1 MIVNLSLEKSSSK
14 DVSIM
19 VDALRAS
26 TTICIALNHFKELI
40 PAFSPEEAMELA
52 ENNNSV
58 LAGER
63 KGKKLEGFDL
73 GNSPSQINN
82 YKTDKESIVLTTSN
96 GVRVM
101 ENMMGSKHILIGSF
115 VNAKAVAKAS
125 LELAEDEIEI
135 VMGGY
140 NREFAI
146 EDFLAAGEILYWIQK
161 GLDEKESKNNQTE
174 NTNDGSDYLWKDRKG
189 LSEYAIAAV
198 LASRDEESSYG
209 IMLNSKSGKR
219 LSYLNYDDDV
229 KLCLRRNIS
238 ENVPILK
245 EGKIV
250 LYKS

>member
-40 PAFSPEEAMELA
+40 PAFTAEEAMELA
-52 ENNNSV
+52 KNNNSV

-63 KGKKLEGFDL
+63 KGQKLEGFDL
-73 GNSPSQINN
+73 GNSPSQINSH
-82 YKTDKESIVLTTSN
+82 KTDKESIVLTTSN

-101 ENMMGSKHILIGSF
+101 EKMMASKHILIGAF
-115 VNAKAVAKAS
+115 VNAKAVAKAA

-146 EDFLAAGEILYWIQK
+146 EDFLAAGEILYWIEK
-161 GLDEKESKNNQTE
+161 GLDKKDKSKNSPN
-174 NTNDGSDYLWKDRKG
+174 NDGSDYFWKERKG
-189 LSEYAIAAV
+189 LSEYAKAAV
-198 LASRDEESSYG
+198 LASRDEESSYD
-209 IMLNSKSGKR
+209 IMMNSKSGKR
-219 LSYLNYDDDV
+219 LTYLNYDEDV
-229 KLCLRRNIS
+229 KLCLKRNIS

-245 EGKIV
+245 DGKIV
-250 LYKS
+250 LYKSK